1 MFWQAEDVQPAVDV
15 ASKLCGKVGNVSFSK
30 HALHNVSIA
39 TREFGKLWY
48 GDIESTDVV
57 AILNNIS
64 GAINQKVFVLDESFD
79 FNTPILTSNK

>member
-1 MFWQAEDVQPAVDV
+1 
-15 ASKLCGKVGNVSFSK
+15 
-30 HALHNVSIA
+30 
-39 TREFGKLWY
+39 LWY

-64 GAINQKVFVLDESFD
+64 AAINQKVFVLDESFD